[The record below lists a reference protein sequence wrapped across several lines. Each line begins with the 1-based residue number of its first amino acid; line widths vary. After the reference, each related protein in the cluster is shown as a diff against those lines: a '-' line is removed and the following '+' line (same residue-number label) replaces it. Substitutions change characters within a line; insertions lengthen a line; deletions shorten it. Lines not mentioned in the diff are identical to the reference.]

1 MISSACFCAV
11 FETAHAHYDCSPEDI
26 SILGF
31 TFRIPPDWRSDI
43 LNSRQLRVH
52 IYYPDRPRTLLLP
65 ASAYTLTV
73 ETEERYDLLMRM
85 ETASPDYAHA
95 VRSLMEDISSYT
107 KMKSELDMSEVSK
120 IRTGYPAEQEQDFPA
135 SFTDQFFAWMSSVHP
150 DSGWADQDYSAALCL
165 TDPRMVESYVTLP
178 EHAFPAPYRKL
189 AHPIMNHIHTLYFG
203 SMTCPFLFP
212 DKDLLLTAF
221 NKATRENLHAVLSL
235 PPVMP
240 SDFER
245 IRHLLEQ
252 LIPHLPALP
261 EFSVNDWG
269 LLRYVHTRYPSAV
282 IELGPLLNRETRDV
296 RMTYLH
302 RNTPGESSLHAPI
315 WQKLISDL
323 GVTRLSA
330 QCHEQAQR
338 PLPLPFSLY
347 LPFFQMNTSLQCT
360 LRSALECGTRG
371 GQPKD
376 RTCSSMP
383 CSSSVFLYPD
393 FLHMVGLQ
401 NSLYGYDRKALSD
414 FSYVRTMMGD
424 TCDRIVLQL
433 FQ

>member
-1 MISSACFCAV
+1 M
-11 FETAHAHYDCSPEDI
+11 
-26 SILGF
+26 LGF
-31 TFRIPPDWRSDI
+31 TFRIPPDWQSDI
-43 LNSRQLRVH
+43 LNSLQLRVH
-52 IYYPDRPRTLLLP
+52 IYYPDSPRTLLLP

-73 ETEERYDLLMRM
+73 EAEERYDLLMRM
-85 ETASPDYAHA
+85 ETAFHEYSLA
-95 VRSLMEDISSYT
+95 VRSLMEDVSSYT
-107 KMKSELDMSEVSK
+107 KMKNELDMSEVSK
-120 IRTGYPAEQEQDFPA
+120 IRMGYPAEQEKDFPA
-135 SFTDQFFAWMSSVHP
+135 SSSDQLFAWLSSVQP
-150 DSGWADQDYSAALCL
+150 DSGWTDQDYSAALCL
-165 TDPRMVESYVTLP
+165 TDPRMVESYVKLP

-189 AHPIMNHIHTLYFG
+189 VHPLMNHIHTLYFG
-203 SMTCPFLFP
+203 SMTCPYLFP

-221 NKATRENLHAVLSL
+221 KKAEDENLHAVLSL

-240 SDFER
+240 SGFER
-245 IRHLLEQ
+245 IRNILEQ
-252 LIPHLPALP
+252 LLPHLPALP

-296 RMTYLH
+296 RMMYLH
-302 RNTPGESSLHAPI
+302 RNTPSVSSLHAPI
-315 WQKLISDL
+315 WQKFISKL

-330 QCHEQAQR
+330 QCHEQTQR

-371 GQPKD
+371 GLPKD

-383 CSSSVFLYPD
+383 CSSNAFLYPD
-393 FLHMVGLQ
+393 FLHMIGLQ